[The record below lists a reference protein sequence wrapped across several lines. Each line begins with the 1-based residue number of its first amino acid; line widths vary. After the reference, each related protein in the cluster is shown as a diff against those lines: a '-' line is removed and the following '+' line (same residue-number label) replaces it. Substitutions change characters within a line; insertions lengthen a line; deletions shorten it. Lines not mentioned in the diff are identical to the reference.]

1 MGMSNGA
8 NSSMRGSGSGSG
20 SGSPLANASSNGSQI
35 RQIPSNQLRPV
46 QSNTPPIHSSNS
58 PSNMSTPQTVQQ
70 PPTPSSQA
78 LAQGQGQGQVNQP
91 TWQREFN
98 GIVDL
103 IGAQPNKHYVASPP
117 ELEMILARTSAG
129 ALPK

>member
-1 MGMSNGA
+1 M
-8 NSSMRGSGSGSG
+8 
-20 SGSPLANASSNGSQI
+20 P
-35 RQIPSNQLRPV
+35 
-46 QSNTPPIHSSNS
+46 
-58 PSNMSTPQTVQQ
+58 TPQTVQQ

-78 LAQGQGQGQVNQP
+78 LAQGQGQVNQP
-91 TWQREFN
+91 SWQREFN
-98 GIVDL
+98 NIVDL

>member
-1 MGMSNGA
+1 MPLQQSQPSPRLVNPNGNGTSSPVRGQGMESPNMSA
-8 NSSMRGSGSGSG
+8 QPGSGLRQSPQAASVQRSGS
-20 SGSPLANASSNGSQI
+20 A
-35 RQIPSNQLRPV
+35 
-46 QSNTPPIHSSNS
+46 
-58 PSNMSTPQTVQQ
+58 SNMPTPQTVQQ
-70 PPTPSSQA
+70 PPTPSSQ
-78 LAQGQGQGQVNQP
+78 GQRDQP

-98 GIVDL
+98 NIVDL